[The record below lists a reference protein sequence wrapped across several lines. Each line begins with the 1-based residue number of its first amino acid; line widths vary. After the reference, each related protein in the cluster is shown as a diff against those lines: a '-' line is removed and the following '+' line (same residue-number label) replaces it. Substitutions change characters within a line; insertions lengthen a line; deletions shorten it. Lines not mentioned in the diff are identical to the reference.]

1 MTTRPLR
8 RPRLQSLPHRSILLL
23 SSLLFSLSLLSSSRV
38 MPASRGV
45 APALPSPVVQPQY
58 PVRAVN
64 GFSYRCDDS
73 TSAPELWLEVQWE
86 EEDEHGNHTV
96 THEPWAAMQ
105 DVPIAAM
112 YMAQPAV
119 TKNVRRLREIAQ
131 KRHTKN
137 LKEAAAILA
146 FEVQQCFF
154 ISSPTL
160 VHHVRASR
168 SNSRASLAGTGRG
181 RRSRHR
187 TTRDGHHSAPA

>member
-1 MTTRPLR
+1 
-8 RPRLQSLPHRSILLL
+8 
-23 SSLLFSLSLLSSSRV
+23 

-58 PVRAVN
+58 PVRAVT

-86 EEDEHGNHTV
+86 EEDEDGNHAV
-96 THEPWAAMQ
+96 TDEPWAAMQ
-105 DVPIAAM
+105 DLPIAAM

-119 TKNVRRLREIAQ
+119 TNDVRRLRKIAV
-131 KRHTKN
+131 KRHAKN
-137 LKEAAAILA
+137 LKEAAEILA

-160 VHHVRASR
+160 VHHVRAAR

>member
-23 SSLLFSLSLLSSSRV
+23 SSLLFSLSLLSSSRD

-58 PVRAVN
+58 PVRAVT

-86 EEDEHGNHTV
+86 EEDEDGNHAV
-96 THEPWAAMQ
+96 TDEPWAAMQ
-105 DVPIAAM
+105 DLPIAAM

-119 TKNVRRLREIAQ
+119 TNDVRRLRKIAV
-131 KRHTKN
+131 KRHAKN
-137 LKEAAAILA
+137 LQEAAAILA
-146 FEVQQCFF
+146 FEV
-154 ISSPTL
+154 
-160 VHHVRASR
+160 
-168 SNSRASLAGTGRG
+168 
-181 RRSRHR
+181 
-187 TTRDGHHSAPA
+187 